1 LTEWSACDS
10 LPVDHVGVR
19 GLLPET
25 GHPVRNLA
33 TAPNSSRIPVSEC
46 LVRLVLMRQWAVEG
60 SRASL
65 DASIPGR
72 RRRSL

>member
-1 LTEWSACDS
+1 VHRRCLTEWSACDS

-33 TAPNSSRIPVSEC
+33 TAPNSPRIPVSEC
-46 LVRLVLMRQWAVEG
+46 LVRLVLMGQRAVDG
-60 SRASL
+60 S
-65 DASIPGR
+65 
-72 RRRSL
+72 